1 MKLSFVVILIRRIYM
16 IFRKRFVSLISFFL
30 FFSLNSYANFFS
42 YSVVKSE
49 QVGMFSMGIG
59 SVLNLKTNDMKSSGP
74 SIFLGSTIRPDRSAS
89 YLMFLN
95 KASAKVYYIDATNF
109 NVLNQSQQLILDPY
123 PQAGGTCTGYAIDDF
138 LQQTLFSGF
147 KGNGAL
153 YNQLATEEGRSNLL
167 VDSINQYYL
176 TLSPRYSIKGIMN
189 SFGKTFGFSCK
200 SLNTDS
206 FEKAK
211 NIVLSQL
218 KSGSPVI
225 VSFSIGP
232 NMGQAPF
239 ESMLLDQPNV
249 DFDNRLW
256 IPRKVGERNS
266 GGHTIVAAGAFDF
279 NNKTYLVM
287 IDSDWS
293 EPRIWD
299 LESFL
304 NNKTALAEVEFVFC
318 K

>member
-1 MKLSFVVILIRRIYM
+1 MM
-16 IFRKRFVSLISFFL
+16 FRKIILSLLSLLSLFL
-30 FFSLNSYANFFS
+30 LFSINSYAESFS
-42 YSVVKSE
+42 FSIIKAE
-49 QVGMFSMGIG
+49 QVGIFSMGIG
-59 SVLNLKTNDMKSSGP
+59 SVVELKTNDSKTSGP
-74 SIFLGSTIRPDRSAS
+74 SVFLGSTIKPDKVAS

-95 KASAKVYYIDATNF
+95 KASAKVFYIDASNF
-109 NVLNQSQQLILDPY
+109 SKSNLSKQLILDPY

-147 KGNGAL
+147 VGNGSL
-153 YNQLATEEGRSNLL
+153 LNQLATEEGRSNLL

-176 TLSPRYSIKGIMN
+176 TMSHRYSIKGIMN
-189 SFGKTFGFSCK
+189 SYGKVFGFACK
-200 SLNTDS
+200 SLITDS

-211 NIVLSQL
+211 NVILSQL
-218 KSGSPVI
+218 KSGAPVI
-225 VSFSIGP
+225 FSFPIGP
-232 NMGQAPF
+232 NMAQAPF
-239 ESMLLDQPNV
+239 QSILLDQPNF

-266 GGHTIVAAGAFDF
+266 GGHSIVAAGAFDF
-279 NNKTYLVM
+279 KNKTYLVM

-299 LESFL
+299 LDSFL
-304 NNKTALAEVEFVFC
+304 NNKTAIDEVEFVFC